1 MQVDTRLLCH
11 EQHSERTE
19 DSPQGKRYKDGC
31 QSSQH
36 DGACVVPATL
46 GAEMGRRVEARRS
59 KSAQVHSEIPY
70 EPEQEGEKKEKGKRR
85 KSGERSRCVTSS
97 FDVVYQVF
105 LNHVSVT
112 EPELSSTW
120 CCLRDQEGVGVW
132 LLLPLLGLNKHCV
145 VLCGIQLSKWVPKRL
160 MQLLRRVG

>member
-1 MQVDTRLLCH
+1 MNSITRGLKIPH
-11 EQHSERTE
+11 RE
-19 DSPQGKRYKDGC
+19 KDIKMAVRAASMMEHVWC
-31 QSSQH
+31 QQLW
-36 DGACVVPATL
+36 GL
-46 GAEMGRRVEARRS
+46 RW
-59 KSAQVHSEIPY
+59 
-70 EPEQEGEKKEKGKRR
+70 EGELRLEVQNQPKYIVRSRINQSKRERNKRRKGKRR
-85 KSGERSRCVTSS
+85 KSGERSRCVRSS

-105 LNHVSVT
+105 LNHVSAT